1 MNPTFV
7 TVARFTY
14 SSEAKIIKG
23 RLESDGIQTFLYDD
37 ITIDTDPFISNAIGG
52 VKLKVAKED
61 EEKAKNILASISQY
75 SVDDEG
81 NAICCPNCDSTNIEY
96 FSNINDIKS
105 LLHFLFGFLFS
116 GLPFYSK
123 YQYQCEDCNTKFDKQ

>member
-1 MNPTFV
+1 MNSTFV

-37 ITIDTDPFISNAIGG
+37 ITIDTDPLISNAIGG

-61 EEKAKNILASISQY
+61 EEKAKKILAFISHYSI
-75 SVDDEG
+75 DNEA
-81 NAICCPNCDSTNIEY
+81 NEIHCPDCDSANIKY
-96 FSNINDIKS
+96 FRNIKDIKS
-105 LLHFLFGFLFS
+105 LVHFLFRL
-116 GLPFYSK
+116 LPFYSK
-123 YQYQCEDCNTKFDKQ
+123 YEYQCEECNTKFNEQ